1 MCIARYNA
9 DSAAQPEGPPMFT
22 LIHLDTPPPESMKSQ
37 VLQMVVD
44 YLGDISPVSLTPSNP
59 LYQLY
64 QYVVGFE
71 VHRYLDSMDGA
82 QDGKPEL
89 IMALDADDPASP
101 LGFALY
107 LPYVDDPEACAL
119 VYLAVQASHRKQG
132 IGRAMVDE
140 MVARYP
146 HAEVAC
152 VAGKVPYF
160 KKLGFLPLAA
170 RGPQVVLNTRSLPSN
185 GLVAVQDLQPIFQS
199 KEVRQIHSYLVKQHG
214 ETAMSEAEKERDRL
228 LDELALQANHLI
240 ETYASGKHMH

>member
-1 MCIARYNA
+1 
-9 DSAAQPEGPPMFT
+9 MFT
-22 LIHLDTPPPESMKSQ
+22 LTHLDTPPPESLKSQ

-44 YLGDISPVSLTPSNP
+44 YLGDISPVSLQPSNP

-82 QDGKPEL
+82 QAGKPEL
-89 IMALDADDPASP
+89 IMALDGDDPARL

-107 LPYVDDPEACAL
+107 LPYVDDPDACSL
-119 VYLAVQASHRKQG
+119 VYLAVQESHRRQG
-132 IGRAMVDE
+132 IGRAMVEE

-160 KKLGFLPLAA
+160 EALDFLPLAA
-170 RGPQVVLNTRSLPSN
+170 RGPQVVMNTRSQASN
-185 GLVAVQDLQPIFQS
+185 GALAVQDLEPIFHS
-199 KEVRQIHSYLVKQHG
+199 KEVRQIHGYLVKQHG
-214 ETAMSEAEKERDRL
+214 EKAMSDAEKERDRL
-228 LDELALQANHLI
+228 LDQLARQALHLT
-240 ETYASGKHMH
+240 ETYSVAKHLH

>member
-1 MCIARYNA
+1 
-9 DSAAQPEGPPMFT
+9 MFT
-22 LIHLDTPPPESMKSQ
+22 LTHLDTPPPESLKGQ
-37 VLQMVVD
+37 LLQMVVD

-71 VHRYLDSMDGA
+71 VHRYLESMDGA
-82 QDGKPEL
+82 QAGKPEL
-89 IMALDADDPASP
+89 IMALDADDPAIL

-119 VYLAVQASHRKQG
+119 AYLAVDAGHRRQG
-132 IGRAMVDE
+132 IGRAMVAA

-160 KKLGFLPLAA
+160 EALGFMPLAA
-170 RGPQVVLNTRSLPSN
+170 RGPQVVLNTRNQASP
-185 GLVAVQDLQPIFQS
+185 GVVAVQDLAPIFQS

-214 ETAMSEAEKERDRL
+214 EKAMSDAEKQRDRL
-228 LDELALQANHLI
+228 LDQLAEQANHLI
-240 ETYASGKHMH
+240 ETFTSARRLH

>member
-1 MCIARYNA
+1 
-9 DSAAQPEGPPMFT
+9 MFT
-22 LIHLDTPPPESMKSQ
+22 LAHLDTPPPESMKSQ

-44 YLGDISPVSLTPSNP
+44 YLGDISPVSLTSSNP

-82 QDGKPEL
+82 QAGKPKL
-89 IMALDADDPASP
+89 IMALDADDPGLL

-107 LPYVDDPEACAL
+107 LPYVDDPDACTL
-119 VYLAVQASHRKQG
+119 IYLAVQASHRRQG
-132 IGRAMVDE
+132 IGRAMVEE

-160 KKLGFLPLAA
+160 EALGFMPLVA
-170 RGPQVVLNTRSLPSN
+170 RGPQVVLNTRSQPSN
-185 GLVAVQDLQPIFQS
+185 GMLAVQDLEPIFQS

-214 ETAMSEAEKERDRL
+214 EKAMSDAEKERDGL
-228 LDELALQANHLI
+228 LDKLAEQAQHLVQ
-240 ETYASGKHMH
+240 TYSPAKRLH